1 MVIRLGAATMR
12 SVDRRYRTIG
22 IVRDVSV
29 RAGLANL
36 LTMTRSCLPQSTAAA
51 TGFRSATAFA
61 AVNDS
66 GYSIAGMRK
75 PEAKLDFAAIRAA
88 HRRIRPHIHRT
99 PVLTSSRLNDAS
111 GACLFFKCENFQKG
125 GAFKARGAT
134 NAVFSL
140 DDIAARRGVA
150 THSSGNHGSAVARAA
165 KLRGIPAHIVMPS
178 NSAKV
183 KVRAV
188 ESYGAQVVFCEPT
201 EEAREATCAEV
212 IKKTGATL
220 IHSFE
225 NEDVIAGQGT
235 AAVELLED
243 VPDLDVV
250 MCPVGGGGLLCG
262 TAIAAKAM
270 RPRIKVIA
278 VEPANADDAA
288 QSFRAGRRIVTEK
301 KFTIADGLRTN
312 VGEPNFAIIQRYVD
326 EIVTVSEEAIVS
338 AMRTVWE
345 TMKIVIEPSAAV
357 PYAAIVENKIDIGGK
372 RVGIIL
378 TGGNV
383 DLDALPWMAPR

>member
-1 MVIRLGAATMR
+1 MSIDL
-12 SVDRRYRTIG
+12 DR
-22 IVRDVSV
+22 
-29 RAGLANL
+29 
-36 LTMTRSCLPQSTAAA
+36 
-51 TGFRSATAFA
+51 
-61 AVNDS
+61 
-66 GYSIAGMRK
+66 
-75 PEAKLDFAAIRAA
+75 IRAA
-88 HRRIRPHIHRT
+88 HERIRSFIRRT
-99 PVLTSSRLNDAS
+99 PVLTSERLNDAS
-111 GACLFFKCENFQKG
+111 GASLFFKGENFQKI

-140 DDIAARRGVA
+140 DDAIAQRGVA
-150 THSSGNHGSAVARAA
+150 THSSGNHGTALARAA

-183 KVRAV
+183 KIRAV
-188 ESYGAQVVFCEPT
+188 QSYGAQVVFCEPT
-201 EEAREATCAEV
+201 EEARESTCAEV

-220 IHSFE
+220 VHSFE

-235 AAVELLED
+235 AAMELLEEAA
-243 VPDLDVV
+243 DLDVLV
-250 MCPVGGGGLLCG
+250 CPVGGGGLLAG
-262 TAIAAKAM
+262 TAVAAKSM
-270 RPRIKVIA
+270 RSQIKVIA

-326 EIVTVSEEAIVS
+326 DIVTVSEEAIVS
-338 AMRTVWE
+338 AMRTIWE
-345 TMKIVIEPSAAV
+345 TMKIIVEPSAAV
-357 PYAAIVENKIDIGGK
+357 PYAAILERVIDVDGR

-383 DLDALPWMAPR
+383 DLDALPWNPTR